1 MVDLRIPISSFY
13 VGKYA
18 AKLRRLVPPT
28 SFLGYSFLVEHELQ
42 IESSARASVKTVRKE
57 TR

>member
-1 MVDLRIPISSFY
+1 MVDLRIPISSLY

-18 AKLRRLVPPT
+18 VKLRRLVPPT
-28 SFLGYSFLVEHELQ
+28 PFLEYFFLVEHELQ
-42 IESSARASVKTVRKE
+42 IERSARAGVKTVRQE